1 MSVTIS
7 ATYRHDGLAYQMNVT
22 ENGGRPQ
29 DKDVE
34 IEYLGHPQS
43 APLDLNAYWSALKSA
58 WEVKAE
64 IKPYTASGFRAFRSH
79 VEDLQIA
86 VDMAREFREILNA
99 E

>member
-7 ATYRHDGLAYQMNVT
+7 VVYRHDELAYQMSVT
-22 ENGGRPQ
+22 ETGKRVH

-34 IEYLGHPQS
+34 IEYLGSQQDGPFELS
-43 APLDLNAYWSALKSA
+43 PYWDSIIGR
-58 WEVKAE
+58 WDVRVEVK
-64 IKPYTASGFRAFRSH
+64 PYVAPDFRTFRSY

>member
-7 ATYRHDGLAYQMNVT
+7 AVYRHDELAYQMIVT
-22 ENGGRPQ
+22 KTGQLVSE
-29 DKDVE
+29 KDVE
-34 IEYLGHPQS
+34 IEYLGSQQDGPFELS
-43 APLDLNAYWSALKSA
+43 PYWNSVGGR

-64 IKPYTASGFRAFRSH
+64 IKPYVAKDFFGFCSY

>member
-7 ATYRHDGLAYQMNVT
+7 TVYRHDELAYQMIVT
-22 ENGGRPQ
+22 KTGELVH

-34 IEYLGHPQS
+34 IEYLGSQQDGPFELS
-43 APLDLNAYWSALKSA
+43 AYWNGVNGR
-58 WEVKAE
+58 WDVKAE
-64 IKPYTASGFRAFRSH
+64 VKPYVAKDFFGFRSY

-86 VDMAREFREILNA
+86 VDMARELREILNA

>member
-7 ATYRHDGLAYQMNVT
+7 AVYRHDELAYQMSVT
-22 ENGGRPQ
+22 ETGKRVH

-34 IEYLGHPQS
+34 IEYLGSQQDGPFELTPYWDS
-43 APLDLNAYWSALKSA
+43 ATGC

-64 IKPYTASGFRAFRSH
+64 IKPYVEKDFFGFRSY

>member
-1 MSVTIS
+1 MSVTTS
-7 ATYRHDGLAYQMNVT
+7 AVYRHDELAYQMIVT
-22 ENGGRPQ
+22 KTGQPVN
-29 DKDVE
+29 DKDIEV
-34 IEYLGHPQS
+34 EYLGSQQDGPF
-43 APLDLNAYWSALKSA
+43 DLSTYWNSVNGR

-64 IKPYTASGFRAFRSH
+64 IKPYVAHDFAGFRSY

>member
-7 ATYRHDGLAYQMNVT
+7 AVYRHDELAYQMIVT
-22 ENGGRPQ
+22 ETGQLVSEKN
-29 DKDVE
+29 VE
-34 IEYLGHPQS
+34 IEYLGSQHDGPF
-43 APLDLNAYWSALKSA
+43 DLSAYWNSVSGH
-58 WEVKAE
+58 WDVEVE
-64 IKPYTASGFRAFRSH
+64 IKTYEAKDFFGFRSY

>member
-7 ATYRHDGLAYQMNVT
+7 AVYRHDELAYQMSVT
-22 ENGGRPQ
+22 KTGQLVSE
-29 DKDVE
+29 KDVE
-34 IEYLGHPQS
+34 IEYLGSQQDG
-43 APLDLNAYWSALKSA
+43 PLELTPYWDSVSGH
-58 WEVKAE
+58 WDVKAE
-64 IKPYTASGFRAFRSH
+64 VRPYVAKDFFGFRSY

>member
-1 MSVTIS
+1 MSVTTS
-7 ATYRHDGLAYQMNVT
+7 AVYRHDELAYQMSVT
-22 ENGGRPQ
+22 KTGERLQ

-34 IEYLGHPQS
+34 IEYLGNQQDGPFELS
-43 APLDLNAYWSALKSA
+43 AYWNSFNGR

-64 IKPYTASGFRAFRSH
+64 IKPYTASDFRAFRSY